1 MKASGCSKRILDE
14 LCQEVAIGPERQD
27 IAVSAEGIWN
37 ISF

>member
-1 MKASGCSKRILDE
+1 MVGISDE
-14 LCQEVAIGPERQD
+14 LCQEVALGPGLD